1 MAKDRIK
8 TRSRGGKILTG
19 IIAFLLGFIIALV
32 AEVGAIIGAGWF
44 FLNKPIDSIFAI
56 FDLKNDD
63 GDGNQNA
70 CFRGKYRRTYAQGNE
85 ARIVDRIPLR
95 KRNKLR
101 GNGFRSAFSLRK
113 GGIQRV
119 QRGAPCAG
127 EVSGTLLLCR
137 PFRRRYVRICGCGK
151 ESGGAS

>member
-1 MAKDRIK
+1 MKELTDAVQTAGRI
-8 TRSRGGKILTG
+8 IV
-19 IIAFLLGFIIALV
+19 IADGREHCFEKGDAAFR
-32 AEVGAIIGAGWF
+32 AIIKAW
-44 FLNKPIDSIFAI
+44 NEMTATAI
-56 FDLKNDD
+56 
-63 GDGNQNA
+63 
-70 CFRGKYRRTYAQGNE
+70 RMGNE
-85 ARIVDRIPLR
+85 TGAVDRIPLR

-101 GNGFRSAFSLRK
+101 GNGFRSAFGLRK